1 MTCTHPRIITY
12 HDADT
17 GQPVQL
23 WACAECGHRFEPMQ
37 LDETALLRQALAALE
52 TGRDYAFETAEQFH
66 IEMRGYKQQRH
77 DAMDADVKQI
87 DEAIAA
93 IRTRL
98 STGDKLSPTANLTR
112 GS

>member
-37 LDETALLRQALAALE
+37 LDDTALLRQLQEQNTWLDAELAKDEALLRQALEALDWIV
-52 TGRDYAFETAEQFH
+52 TGRGHDTIETAH
-66 IEMRGYKQQRH
+66 
-77 DAMDADVKQI
+77 
-87 DEAIAA
+87 AA

-98 STGDKLSPTANLTR
+98 GEAT
-112 GS
+112 

>member
-37 LDETALLRQALAALE
+37 LDDTALLRQALDALDWIVTGRGHDTIETAHAALKERLGE
-52 TGRDYAFETAEQFH
+52 T
-66 IEMRGYKQQRH
+66 K
-77 DAMDADVKQI
+77 
-87 DEAIAA
+87 
-93 IRTRL
+93 
-98 STGDKLSPTANLTR
+98 
-112 GS
+112 

>member
-37 LDETALLRQALAALE
+37 LDETALLRQLQEQNTWLDAELA
-52 TGRDYAFETAEQFH
+52 
-66 IEMRGYKQQRH
+66 K
-77 DAMDADVKQI
+77 
-87 DEAIAA
+87 DEALLRQALDTMAYWLEHGDTPGAHDMIQ
-93 IRTRL
+93 RTHYALLERL
-98 STGDKLSPTANLTR
+98 K
-112 GS
+112 

>member
-17 GQPVQL
+17 GQPVRL

-37 LDETALLRQALAALE
+37 LDETALLRQALEALE
-52 TGRDYAFETAEQFH
+52 YASDCLPPS
-66 IEMRGYKQQRH
+66 IN
-77 DAMDADVKQI
+77 KQI
-87 DEAIAA
+87 AETIVAL
-93 IRTRL
+93 RERL
-98 STGDKLSPTANLTR
+98 GGDRLSPTANLTR

>member
-37 LDETALLRQALAALE
+37 LDDTALLRQLQEQNTWLDAELAKDEALLRQALEFMNELLPATSEISAEHLSDPTLLRDLE
-52 TGRDYAFETAEQFH
+52 LRD
-66 IEMRGYKQQRH
+66 
-77 DAMDADVKQI
+77 
-87 DEAIAA
+87 AIME
-93 IRTRL
+93 RL
-98 STGDKLSPTANLTR
+98 K
-112 GS
+112 